1 MHFSQGNKKCV
12 VNHTCR
18 SRYVEGR
25 EEICGISLVP
35 REGICTNVLKL
46 QAIKKQHTRLTSTT
60 LPFIPTI
67 LMSYTLYFNHPTP
80 INHKLLDKA

>member
-25 EEICGISLVP
+25 DLCDQSSTKGRNLYE
-35 REGICTNVLKL
+35 CTQVTGF
-46 QAIKKQHTRLTSTT
+46 KKQHTRLTSTT

-67 LMSYTLYFNHPTP
+67 LMSYTLYFNHRTP